1 MTVIISKIPT
11 DCPHIKA
18 VPAIATYDS
27 NGNIL
32 PLYVRIGEEK
42 LKVYNAYISESTR
55 KILTFKGEVI
65 VQDRVKPIKL
75 NYYVD
80 DLVWCVVE

>member
-1 MTVIISKIPT
+1 MTVIFSKVPS
-11 DCPHIKA
+11 DCSHIKA

-32 PLYVRIGEEK
+32 PIYVRIDGER
-42 LKVYNAYISESTR
+42 LKVYNAYVSESTR
-55 KILTFKGEVI
+55 KILTFKGEVM
-65 VQDRVKPIKL
+65 VQDIVKPIKL

-80 DLVWCVVE
+80 DLVWCLVK

>member
-1 MTVIISKIPT
+1 MIFIISKVPT

-18 VPAIATYDS
+18 VPAIATYDI

-32 PLYVRIGEEK
+32 PLYVRIGEER

-55 KILTFKGEVI
+55 KILTFKGEVM
-65 VQDRVKPIKL
+65 VRDRVKPIKL

-80 DLVWCVVE
+80 DMVWCVVG